1 MSTTQYY
8 PTDLTE
14 AQWILLLAL
23 LPERKWRPG
32 GPGRPPCDLRQV
44 LNGIWY
50 LVKTGGQWR
59 RLPREFGKW
68 KTV

>member
-14 AQWILLLAL
+14 ARWTLLLTL
-23 LPERKWRPG
+23 LPERKWHPG

-44 LNGIWY
+44 LNG
-50 LVKTGGQWR
+50 VMS
-59 RLPREFGKW
+59 
-68 KTV
+68 